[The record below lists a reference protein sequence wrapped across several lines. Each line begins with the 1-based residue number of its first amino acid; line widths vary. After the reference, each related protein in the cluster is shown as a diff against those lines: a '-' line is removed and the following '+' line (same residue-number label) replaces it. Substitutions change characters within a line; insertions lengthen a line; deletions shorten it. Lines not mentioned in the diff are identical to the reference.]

1 MISSSYFFYKSLL
14 RKVSF
19 NPYLFNKELKK
30 AVLSLSKQESKRLVR
45 WASNHRRNYIKIQN
59 F

>member
-1 MISSSYFFYKSLL
+1 MSSSYFFYKSIL

-30 AVLSLSKQESKRLVR
+30 AMFSLSDHESERLIR
-45 WASNHRRNYIKIQN
+45 WASTYRRKSIKIEN
-59 F
+59 L

>member
-1 MISSSYFFYKSLL
+1 MSSSYFFYKSLL

-30 AVLSLSKQESKRLVR
+30 AISSLSDNESKRLVR
-45 WASNHRRNYIKIQN
+45 WASTYRSKPIKIEKL
-59 F
+59 

>member
-1 MISSSYFFYKSLL
+1 MSSSYFFYKSLL

-30 AVLSLSKQESKRLVR
+30 AMSSLSDNESKRLIR
-45 WASNHRRNYIKIQN
+45 WASNYRRKPIKIEKL
-59 F
+59 

>member
-1 MISSSYFFYKSLL
+1 MSSSYFFYKSLL

-30 AVLSLSKQESKRLVR
+30 AMSSLSNNESKRLVR
-45 WASNHRRNYIKIQN
+45 WASSYRRKSIKIEKL
-59 F
+59 

>member
-1 MISSSYFFYKSLL
+1 MSSSYFFYKSLL

-30 AVLSLSKQESKRLVR
+30 AMSSLSDNESKRLVR
-45 WASNHRRNYIKIQN
+45 WASAYRRKPIKIEKV
-59 F
+59 

>member
-1 MISSSYFFYKSLL
+1 MSSSYFFYKSLL

-30 AVLSLSKQESKRLVR
+30 AMSSLPDNESKRLVR
-45 WASNHRRNYIKIQN
+45 WASAYRRKSIQIEKL
-59 F
+59 

>member
-1 MISSSYFFYKSLL
+1 MSSSYFFYKSLL

-30 AVLSLSKQESKRLVR
+30 AMSSLSDNESKRLVR
-45 WASNHRRNYIKIQN
+45 WALAYRRKLIKIEKV
-59 F
+59 

>member
-1 MISSSYFFYKSLL
+1 MSSPYFFYKSLL

-30 AVLSLSKQESKRLVR
+30 AMSSLSDNESKRLVR
-45 WASNHRRNYIKIQN
+45 WASYHRRKSIKIEKL
-59 F
+59 